1 MWLAMKSGAVVAS
14 GTLKSDAELKQF
26 DSGKVKASFSFRA
39 ANKKNENGS
48 GWDSKWANCVVWG
61 DLAPMA
67 AQLKEGT
74 PVLVTG
80 ELKTREFNHR
90 TYEEVNVDFFAV
102 CGGSVP
108 TRSVEDLAKKFPSTV
123 TDAKSVFADVDDDE
137 EASLPF

>member
-1 MWLAMKSGAVVAS
+1 MWLAMKSGAVVAT

-108 TRSVEDLAKKFPSTV
+108 TASVDDLAKKFPSTV
-123 TDAKSVFADVDDDE
+123 TDGKPAFADVGDGDGE
-137 EASLPF
+137 LPF

>member
-1 MWLAMKSGAVVAS
+1 MWLAMKSGSVIAT
-14 GTLKSDAELKQF
+14 GTLKQDAEIKQF

-39 ANKKNENGS
+39 ANRKTEDSK
-48 GWDSKWANCVVWG
+48 WDSKWANCVVWG

-90 TYEEVNVDFFAV
+90 KYEEVNVDFFAV

-108 TRSVEDLAKKFPSTV
+108 TASVDDLAKKFPSTV
-123 TDAKSVFADVDDDE
+123 TDGKPAFADVGDGDGE
-137 EASLPF
+137 LPF

>member
-1 MWLAMKSGAVVAS
+1 MWLAMKSGSVIAT
-14 GTLKSDAELKQF
+14 GTLKQDAEIKQF

-39 ANKKNENGS
+39 ANKKTEDGK
-48 GWDSKWANCVVWG
+48 WDSKWANCVVWG

-90 TYEEVNVDFFAV
+90 KYEEVNVDFFAV

-108 TRSVEDLAKKFPSTV
+108 TASVDDLAKNFPNTV
-123 TDAKSVFADVDDDE
+123 TDAKPVFADVDDDE